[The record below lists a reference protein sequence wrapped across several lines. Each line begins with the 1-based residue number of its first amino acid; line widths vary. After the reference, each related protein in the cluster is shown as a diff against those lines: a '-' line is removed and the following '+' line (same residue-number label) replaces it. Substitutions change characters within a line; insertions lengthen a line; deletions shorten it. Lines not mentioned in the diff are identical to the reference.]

1 MARTKKVRTA
11 RITTAGAAAAPPGEA
26 TRAKL
31 REIVSAIAADVI
43 AETAERMSKAPRRDA
58 AALRMARGTR
68 SGPTLPRRG

>member
-1 MARTKKVRTA
+1 MARTTKAKPVRGS
-11 RITTAGAAAAPPGEA
+11 AGMASNPGEA

-43 AETAERMSKAPRRDA
+43 AETAERLGKAPRREA

>member
-1 MARTKKVRTA
+1 MARAKKVRVGP
-11 RITTAGAAAAPPGEA
+11 GAAAIVGNPGEA

-43 AETAERMSKAPRRDA
+43 AETAERLGKAPRREA

-68 SGPTLPRRG
+68 SGPALPRRG